1 MDALLDG
8 TPQFVVAAISALIT
22 SNQAT
27 NVARIEELFRR
38 QLVRPTGRARFQW
51 NLMLTG
57 WWLIAL
63 TAVAAFVRIGLGAV
77 VSDSKTHPVFIILD
91 LGLVSSMGLGY
102 FCFAITG
109 FLAWRAPQIVECHL
123 TRLPIYC
130 PLHIYLGDYLLRCP
144 TIICQFREFNE
155 PWVVTL
161 TIDPPAYTGGSVHF
175 RGWSDGEVAHSYQRV
190 QLKW

>member
-1 MDALLDG
+1 MLDG

-63 TAVAAFVRIGLGAV
+63 TAVVAFFRIGLGAV
-77 VSDSKTHPVFIILD
+77 VSDSKTHPVFINLD

-102 FCFAITG
+102 FCFATTG
-109 FLAWRAPQIVECHL
+109 FLAWRAPWL
-123 TRLPIYC
+123 W
-130 PLHIYLGDYLLRCP
+130 G
-144 TIICQFREFNE
+144 
-155 PWVVTL
+155 PWK
-161 TIDPPAYTGGSVHF
+161 
-175 RGWSDGEVAHSYQRV
+175 RGQE
-190 QLKW
+190 